1 MTKRKILTLKK
12 TLSLTQE
19 ARLSQVKRSSL
30 VSRKKYEQEKNK
42 KKRNKNRS
50 LSNENIKNPTFL
62 RKNRLYEDIGWLI
75 NTYPDCFSLKTPKP
89 LKKGIFKD
97 ILLQNLWPYSRIR
110 LRNAIAFYTGSHVY
124 QKAILQEDKRCSLEG
139 IAIED
144 IMEHE
149 REYSKQ
155 RLEKFKKKIKS

>member
-12 TLSLTQE
+12 PLSLTQE
-19 ARLSQVKRSSL
+19 ERLSQVTGISL
-30 VSRKKYEQEKNK
+30 VNNKNYEKEKNK
-42 KKRNKNRS
+42 KNNKNRT
-50 LSNENIKNPTFL
+50 LSNEGIKNPTFL
-62 RKNRLYEDIGWLI
+62 RKTRLYEDIGWLI

-97 ILLQNLWPYSRIR
+97 ILLQNLWPYSKIR
-110 LRNAIAFYTGSHVY
+110 LRKAIAFYTGSHVY
-124 QKAILQEDKRCSLEG
+124 QKAILHEEKRYSLEG
-139 IAIED
+139 VAIED

-155 RLEKFKKKIKS
+155 RLEKFKKK